1 MDKEIA
7 KRIINELIDSADEI
21 TELQVFDDTEEI
33 DMSTLDEERVIRRN
47 TGHSKIM
54 ITTYKEP

>member
-33 DMSTLDEERVIRRN
+33 DMSTLDEERIIRRN
-47 TGHSKIM
+47 TGYSKIM

>member
-21 TELQVFDDTEEI
+21 TELQVLDDTEET
-33 DMSTLDEERVIRRN
+33 DMSTLDEERIIRRN
-47 TGHSKIM
+47 TGYSKIM

>member
-33 DMSTLDEERVIRRN
+33 DVSTLDEERIIRRN
-47 TGHSKIM
+47 TGYSKIM